1 VLFLQK
7 ESLQIFGGWMLST
20 APKLR
25 LDGPRARERTCIFN
39 GGQFA
44 NEIEVAGFNKRV
56 YNDFIVCIVFKVNV
70 NPIQLKSTSSML
82 PKLFL
87 QRAVQ
92 KMKMMTDLR
101 LRMSTSPHPH

>member
-1 VLFLQK
+1 
-7 ESLQIFGGWMLST
+7 MLST

-56 YNDFIVCIVFKVNV
+56 YQEFIVRTIIK
-70 NPIQLKSTSSML
+70 
-82 PKLFL
+82 
-87 QRAVQ
+87 
-92 KMKMMTDLR
+92 
-101 LRMSTSPHPH
+101 